1 MEPRSGVTWRPQ
13 AANVNA
19 ATETT
24 NKILRST
31 FTSVI
36 VSALS
41 AVALACAFPK
51 AGQAWLAPLAA
62 AGLFWA
68 WQRLSWKRAFFA
80 GWFAGTIFFAI
91 NFSWFTHTVGD
102 YVGPFAFA
110 VVLIPALVE
119 GLTFAA
125 TAVAARAAERYA
137 PAWAAPAA
145 AAAAFTVFEWL
156 RSVGVLAVPF
166 AQIGYSQTV
175 TPLIVFAPYIG
186 SFGVTFV
193 VMLLGAYL
201 AQAIDLRTPRAFFAV
216 VVGVGAT
223 AALCY
228 AAWPALHRFA
238 EPPLLRVAAVQG
250 NIAQTVKWNPQAFWP
265 TVNTY
270 LTQTRKLQPAHPQ
283 LIVLP
288 ETVIPT
294 DLNTSDPN
302 GVRAMVRSDFSALAR
317 SLNAT
322 LVVGSL
328 EARGPKDYNALFVF
342 NPSGTLSQV
351 YEKRQ
356 LVPFAES
363 FPGEA
368 FLSWLPSSDL
378 IGRFAAG
385 QDDTVITAG
394 GVTFAPLICWES
406 AFADLVHAQVA
417 RGAQFLVISTDD
429 AWFGETSGT
438 YQHAQIAQ
446 MRAIENGQWVLQS
459 ASTGI
464 SGIVAP
470 DGTWIQATALDKTA
484 ILSGEIR
491 APTGSFFARIGPTPV
506 VIALALLYAAIL
518 ALRTVLARARRW
530 RAPQW
535 RPTPARWKLF
545 AAVAAAVLLIWVIA
559 GVILAGNEPGAPPQG
574 MTPLTLHGGRVT
586 GNRISTKSWM
596 FEYDR
601 AEMSADG
608 VLATVQGV
616 RRGVLYKDGKPYLTV
631 RAEQVS
637 VNTQTFDF
645 TATGDVHIT
654 QNQDTSS
661 ERSFDSDLIQWI
673 NATKSLTLP
682 HPSVVRSG
690 GETLKV
696 SSINVNF
703 NTGQIR
709 FGQVSGGVAP

>member
-1 MEPRSGVTWRPQ
+1 
-13 AANVNA
+13 
-19 ATETT
+19 
-24 NKILRST
+24 LRST
-31 FTSVI
+31 VTSVI

-41 AVALACAFPK
+41 AVALALAFPK

-68 WQRLSWKRAFFA
+68 WQRLSWKRAFFT

-91 NFSWFTHTVGD
+91 NFSWFSYTVGAS
-102 YVGPFAFA
+102 VGSFAFA

-119 GLTFAA
+119 GLTFAVS
-125 TAVAARAAERYA
+125 AVAARAAERFA
-137 PAWAAPAA
+137 PQWAAPAA

-156 RSVGVLAVPF
+156 RSIGALAVPF

-175 TPLIVFAPYIG
+175 TPLLVFAPYIG
-186 SFGVTFV
+186 SFGVTFI

-201 AQAIDLRTPRAFFAV
+201 AQAVDLRTPRAFIAAV
-216 VVGVGAT
+216 VAVSAAGV
-223 AALCY
+223 LCY
-228 AAWPALHRFA
+228 AAWPARHRFA

-250 NIAQTVKWNPQAFWP
+250 NIAQTVKWNPQSFWP

-270 LTQTRKLQPAHPQ
+270 LTQTRNLQAAHAQ

-294 DLNTSDPN
+294 DLNASDPN
-302 GVRAMVRSDFSALAR
+302 GVRAKVRSDFSALAR
-317 SLNAT
+317 SLKTT

-328 EARGPKDYNALFVF
+328 EARGPKDYNALYVF

-385 QDDTVITAG
+385 QDDTIITAG
-394 GVTFAPLICWES
+394 GVGFAPLICWES

-417 RGAQFLVISTDD
+417 HGAQFLVISTDD

-459 ASTGI
+459 AATGI

-470 DGTWIQATALDKTA
+470 DGTWMQATALDKPA
-484 ILSGEIR
+484 ILSGEVR
-491 APTGSFFARIGPTPV
+491 APTGSLFARIGPTPV
-506 VIALALLYAAIL
+506 GIALALVYAGIL
-518 ALRTVLARARRW
+518 ALRPLRARLPQG

-535 RPTPARWKLF
+535 RPVWRPARSRWKLY
-545 AAVAAAVLLIWVIA
+545 AVIAGAVLLIWAIA
-559 GVILAGNEPGAPPQG
+559 GVMLAGNEPGAPPQG

-586 GNRISTKSWM
+586 GNRVSTKSWM

-616 RRGVLYKDGKPYLTV
+616 RRGVLYKNGKPYLSV
-631 RAEQVS
+631 HAEQVS

-645 TATGDVHIT
+645 TATGDVHVT
-654 QNQDTSS
+654 QMQGASS
-661 ERSFDSDLIQWI
+661 DRSFDTDLIQWV
-673 NATKSLTLP
+673 NAAKSLSLP
-682 HPSVVRSG
+682 HPIIVRGG
-690 GETLKV
+690 GETLRV

-703 NTGQIR
+703 NSGEIH
-709 FGQVSGGVAP
+709 FGRISGGVAP